1 MWEVKL
7 TCGRRQ
13 RHKPNGNKM
22 ITKKWLN
29 TNVIYA
35 MNGQEGL
42 MLKRKWRF
50 FDGFTNA
57 NGWVLA
63 GYDNSNGWYSI

>member
-1 MWEVKL
+1 LGGKTLLVVE
-7 TCGRRQ
+7 Q

-42 MLKRKWRF
+42 
-50 FDGFTNA
+50 A
-57 NGWVLA
+57 
-63 GYDNSNGWYSI
+63 

>member
-1 MWEVKL
+1 MNYVDLGGKL

-22 ITKKWLN
+22 IEKWLN

-42 MLKRKWRF
+42 ML
-50 FDGFTNA
+50 
-57 NGWVLA
+57 
-63 GYDNSNGWYSI
+63 

>member
-1 MWEVKL
+1 VLIWEVKL
-7 TCGRRQ
+7 SCGRRQ

-42 MLKRKWRF
+42 VENEVDLI

-57 NGWVLA
+57 N
-63 GYDNSNGWYSI
+63 NGWLRRLR